1 MYQYWIDFTLGQ
13 VSFKDEDE
21 HEKHFLDDKLA
32 NDAKREKWR
41 NLRVNIF
48 SRLIIDAINRKSVG
62 AYILIIGVKAKKMFL
77 SILKEALPMA
87 ISHFKEQGNDVQFD
101 LQLVLSSY
109 FCPVILGLNQ
119 EELAKMDNAVM
130 KSQVNLLSGV
140 DYVSSSPVVFLGGA
154 CRRYRN

>member
-1 MYQYWIDFTLGQ
+1 MYQYWTDFTLGQ
-13 VSFKDEDE
+13 VPFKVEGEDYC

-32 NDAKREKWR
+32 NDAKRGEWR

-48 SRLIIDAINRKSVG
+48 SRLIIDAINRKSAG
-62 AYILIIGVKAKKMFL
+62 AYILIIGVMAK
-77 SILKEALPMA
+77 LKEALPMA
-87 ISHFKEQGNDVQFD
+87 ISHFKEQGNDAEFD

-140 DYVSSSPVVFLGGA
+140 DYVSYSPVVCLWGA